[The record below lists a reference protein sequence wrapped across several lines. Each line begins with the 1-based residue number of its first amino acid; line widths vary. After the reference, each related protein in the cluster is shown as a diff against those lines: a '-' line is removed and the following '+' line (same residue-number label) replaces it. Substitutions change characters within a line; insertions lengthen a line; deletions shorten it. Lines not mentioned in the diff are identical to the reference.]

1 MITTLTTATGI
12 SVVKFIFQQLEIGAN
27 RTKSWKKQEIDRSH
41 KNTIFPSSRFFF
53 KKREES
59 RKRQQKCCLLFNI
72 LRKRKKEAAIPPF
85 FPDQTKTTKKK
96 AWAEKKLS
104 SFFCDRWCSKV
115 IFFTLGHQHR
125 RVCQSLRNLQSCTKM
140 AASSLFQL
148 ILRFRPHPPLMYLLL
163 VLPRCK
169 YA

>member
-85 FPDQTKTTKKK
+85 FPDQTKTTKKED
-96 AWAEKKLS
+96 WAEKKLS
-104 SFFCDRWCSKV
+104 SFFAIGDVPRSSFLLSGTNIEEFAKV
-115 IFFTLGHQHR
+115 CEIYIVAQKWQHR
-125 RVCQSLRNLQSCTKM
+125 HY
-140 AASSLFQL
+140 SSWSWDSAHT
-148 ILRFRPHPPLMYLLL
+148 HPW
-163 VLPRCK
+163 CICS
-169 YA
+169 